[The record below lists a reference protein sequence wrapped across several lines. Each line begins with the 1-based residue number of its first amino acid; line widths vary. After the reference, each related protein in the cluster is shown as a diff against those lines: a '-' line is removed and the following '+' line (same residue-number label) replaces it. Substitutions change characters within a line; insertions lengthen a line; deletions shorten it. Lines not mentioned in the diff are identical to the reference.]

1 MTDPDVADTDGRGR
15 TRFTRA
21 RILEAA
27 RQELG
32 RDPDSSLGDIAE
44 AAGVVRRTVY
54 GHFSGRAALVEGL
67 VEDAA
72 QALRQALASREA
84 SAPDAVTALARFVL
98 AVWPVGDRYRMLLR
112 LAPHDLGAE
121 RVDEILAPAR
131 DTATAIIARGQRQGL
146 FRAGLPP
153 GPLCRALE
161 GYLLGLLECM
171 NAGTWTDDGTRSA
184 TAALIAMGVDADLA
198 VAHVRRPGGSERV
211 RRPDTD
217 LEDLT
222 EHTSRRG
229 HPCTTPRPMTNS
241 SASPA
246 TATPPC
252 T

>member
-1 MTDPDVADTDGRGR
+1 MTDPDPADPDASDTAGRGR
-15 TRFTRA
+15 TRCTRA

-27 RQELG
+27 GRELG

-54 GHFSGRAALVEGL
+54 GHFSGRAALVERL

-72 QALRQALASREA
+72 QALRQALATREA
-84 SAPDAVTALARFVL
+84 PAPDAVTALARFVL
-98 AVWPVGDRYRMLLR
+98 DVWPVGERYRMLLR

-131 DTATAIIARGQRQGL
+131 DAATAIIARGQRQGL

-153 GPLCRALE
+153 GPLSRALE
-161 GYLLGLLECM
+161 GYLLGLLECV
-171 NAGTWTDDGTRSA
+171 NTGIWTDDGTRAA

-198 VAHVRRPGGSERV
+198 VTRV
-211 RRPDTD
+211 RGPGRS
-217 LEDLT
+217 
-222 EHTSRRG
+222 EHASRKG
-229 HPCTTPRPMTNS
+229 LPCTTHSPTTNLS
-241 SASPA
+241 TSPA
-246 TATPPC
+246 TAKPPC